1 METYSLLF
9 DHKEMQLDV
18 FRLLASKESYFV
30 TCLYETELQIIVQV
44 MINCVIKPTA
54 PA

>member
-1 METYSLLF
+1 
-9 DHKEMQLDV
+9 MQLDV
-18 FRLLASKESYFV
+18 FRLLARKASYLV

-44 MINCVIKPTA
+44 MIYWVIKPTG